1 MKQVKQ
7 VKITVLKRTLQ
18 EGFIREY
25 GVPGSGPCSRHT
37 EGQTFSTGHE
47 KPAGVC
53 NEAWKAIS
61 HYVFALAHGAPE
73 GEWFSRN

>member
-53 NEAWKAIS
+53 NEA
-61 HYVFALAHGAPE
+61 
-73 GEWFSRN
+73 